1 MAKGIS
7 NCLDDENLRRKIL
20 SKSHAIHNK
29 FRFCVHDDRREEVWK
44 PVHDTVADDIAHE
57 TAKDGHVS
65 PEAPIWSHWLWHLWN
80 GYHDHDQYNVDS
92 ATSFVLTI
100 NYNAGHDGVDIGD
113 GDDYAVDGETA
124 FVYMCHILCVFD

>member
-1 MAKGIS
+1 MQSTI
-7 NCLDDENLRRKIL
+7 NLDFVSMMTGGEG
-20 SKSHAIHNK
+20 
-29 FRFCVHDDRREEVWK
+29 VWK

-92 ATSFVLTI
+92 GTSFVLTI

>member
-1 MAKGIS
+1 MIKIYDGKYYRNLMQSTI
-7 NCLDDENLRRKIL
+7 NLDFVSMMTGGEG
-20 SKSHAIHNK
+20 
-29 FRFCVHDDRREEVWK
+29 VWK

-57 TAKDGHVS
+57 TPKDGHVS

-92 ATSFVLTI
+92 GTSFVLTI

-124 FVYMCHILCVFD
+124 FVYIVQHKLIEYMSSWSN

>member
-1 MAKGIS
+1 MKIYDGKYYRNLMQSTI
-7 NCLDDENLRRKIL
+7 NLDFVSMMTGGEG
-20 SKSHAIHNK
+20 
-29 FRFCVHDDRREEVWK
+29 VWK

-57 TAKDGHVS
+57 TAKDGHVT

-92 ATSFVLTI
+92 GTSFVLTI

-124 FVYMCHILCVFD
+124 FVYMCHILCLFD